1 MSFGIIVM
9 YELWQG
15 RYELCSVR
23 YELSSVRYEY
33 IRIADQKSINWVF
46 QKDRIVVSKVW
57 TFQKGSSIKY
67 DISDEVYWEDMR
79 CGK

>member
-15 RYELCSVR
+15 RYELWSVR

-33 IRIADQKSINWVF
+33 IRIGVQKSMNWVF
-46 QKDRIVVSKVW
+46 QKD
-57 TFQKGSSIKY
+57 
-67 DISDEVYWEDMR
+67 MN